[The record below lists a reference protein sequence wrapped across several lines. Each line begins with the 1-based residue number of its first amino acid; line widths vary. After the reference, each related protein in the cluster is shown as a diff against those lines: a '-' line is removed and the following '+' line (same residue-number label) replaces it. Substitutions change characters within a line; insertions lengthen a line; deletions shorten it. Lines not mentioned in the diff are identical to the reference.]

1 MQTGNAVEA
10 SAREC
15 IGKRRRGTAH
25 SGFADAWRIGPCG
38 GRRPAGGGLSP
49 SGGLRCPI
57 RSGRSLRHARASGGK
72 PPCVRVHADAT
83 GRPRRTQQQIEIL
96 ELPVHYALKRVRL
109 QPGTH
114 SRAERTQAHSAI
126 AQPRPLRCATTR
138 TGATVEPLREPL
150 RVDRCAV
157 RRGDRCKCACL
168 LLREVRVLLRQH
180 NTQCGGSNDNGNPY
194 GLVSHTTW
202 YPVRHG
208 IPYDMVSR
216 TTRRRAVRFDGAT
229 LAAARGAPAAG
240 GSSSA
245 DRAARRAVEAA
256 GGVQPGGR
264 RRRTGGTARS
274 DTSLP
279 LESASVS
286 VSGVVGSFGFITE

>member
-1 MQTGNAVEA
+1 
-10 SAREC
+10 
-15 IGKRRRGTAH
+15 
-25 SGFADAWRIGPCG
+25 
-38 GRRPAGGGLSP
+38 
-49 SGGLRCPI
+49 
-57 RSGRSLRHARASGGK
+57 
-72 PPCVRVHADAT
+72 
-83 GRPRRTQQQIEIL
+83 
-96 ELPVHYALKRVRL
+96 
-109 QPGTH
+109 
-114 SRAERTQAHSAI
+114 
-126 AQPRPLRCATTR
+126 
-138 TGATVEPLREPL
+138 
-150 RVDRCAV
+150 
-157 RRGDRCKCACL
+157 
-168 LLREVRVLLRQH
+168 VLLQQH